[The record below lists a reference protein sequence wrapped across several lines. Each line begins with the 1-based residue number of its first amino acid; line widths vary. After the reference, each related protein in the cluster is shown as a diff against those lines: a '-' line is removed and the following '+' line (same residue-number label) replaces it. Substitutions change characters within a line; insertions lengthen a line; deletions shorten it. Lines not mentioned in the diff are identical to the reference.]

1 MEEILDLFI
10 FPGGMEAKKG
20 REPCCCCKSP
30 EQCMVMELVEES
42 EEVSLQRV
50 AAVIQP

>member
-20 REPCCCCKSP
+20 REPCCCCM
-30 EQCMVMELVEES
+30 EEECMFMELVEES